1 MKQSFKLS
9 YCDYIANIVQKSLM
23 QFDQENLLDK
33 VGRIKLDLDFDG
45 VFNSTV
51 KTIDIVDMQGKAYR
65 VTIQELW
72 NGRYFT
78 I

>member
-9 YCDYIANIVQKSLM
+9 YCDYIANIIQKSLM

-33 VGRIKLDLDFDG
+33 VGRIRLDLDLG
-45 VFNSTV
+45 GIYQSTI

-65 VTIQELW
+65 VTIQEL
-72 NGRYFT
+72 
-78 I
+78 